1 MPDGQRGASDGAAIA
16 SARSTDLDTS
26 DQGPELSEAELL
38 QAGFRYA
45 LALTHHRE
53 EAEDLVQESWLN
65 LCRRYGKVEN
75 CAVLFTAVRN
85 LYIDQCRRRKLVHF
99 DSLDGEDVP
108 EVAEIPVDEPCVKGE
123 LAALLGR
130 LKPTEREVIFLHYY
144 QGHTAEEICQL
155 HGQSRGT
162 VLSLI
167 HRSLAKLRKLGEV
180 TAEAVSRNQFLFW
193 FVVLITLT
201 KFLSH

>member
-1 MPDGQRGASDGAAIA
+1 ME
-16 SARSTDLDTS
+16 TS
-26 DQGPELSEAELL
+26 DQGPEPSEAELL

-45 LALTHHRE
+45 LALCHHRE

-75 CAVLFTAVRN
+75 RAVLFTALRN
-85 LYIDQCRRRKLVHF
+85 LYIDQCRRKKLVHF
-99 DSLDGEDVP
+99 DSLDGEDMP
-108 EVAEIPVDEPCVKGE
+108 EVAGIPADEPCVKGE
-123 LAALLGR
+123 LAAMLGS

-144 QGHTAEEICQL
+144 QGHTAEEISQL
-155 HGQSRGT
+155 NGQSRGT

-180 TAEAVSRNQFLFW
+180 AAEAVSRNQFLLL

-201 KFLSH
+201 HFLTR